1 MKNQPDTMAKAPEP
15 FTLTNPSSY
24 VPAALATVLDVHEE
38 FPQDEEA
45 PLETEAL

>member
-1 MKNQPDTMAKAPEP
+1 MAKALEP

-24 VPAALATVLDVHEE
+24 VPAALATLLDAHDD